1 MVKKT
6 VQSKAKPS
14 ENRVDYYPNRM
25 GLVVAAIAA
34 ISLVI
39 LGIVAKYA

>member
-6 VQSKAKPS
+6 VQSQTRPS
-14 ENRVDYYPNRM
+14 GDRVDYYPNRM
-25 GLVVAAIAA
+25 GLIVAAIAA

-39 LGIVAKYA
+39 LGVVATYA